1 MVIAAANWTVACA
14 SWALQAC
21 FQILCGAALFA
32 EAEPEKQFQIERLD
46 PATRAKALAALT
58 GLVILMIGLM
68 LLAWLGARWARA
80 YGHHTPLSFERRKP
94 KPIDP
99 DDWANKPLPTSG
111 ADEDDPAPA

>member
-1 MVIAAANWTVACA
+1 MVIAANWTVAGA
-14 SWALQAC
+14 AWGAQAC
-21 FQILCGAALFA
+21 FRTACATILFA
-32 EAEPEKQFQIERLD
+32 QADPERRFQIERLD

-58 GLVILMIGLM
+58 GLVILMVGLM
-68 LLAWLGARWARA
+68 LLASLGARWARA

-111 ADEDDPAPA
+111 ADEDDPTPA